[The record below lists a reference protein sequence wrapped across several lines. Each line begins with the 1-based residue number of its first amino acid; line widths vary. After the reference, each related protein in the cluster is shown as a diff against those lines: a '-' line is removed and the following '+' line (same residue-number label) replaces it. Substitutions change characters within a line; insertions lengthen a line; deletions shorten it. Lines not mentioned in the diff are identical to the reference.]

1 MKKKQKIIALIL
13 VCCTSL
19 FLSTKAIQK
28 LGTAKLNK
36 SYKLS
41 KNVSQIIMS
50 ENNKSLI
57 LKKDPSHNWLLDGMP
72 ANEKKIKSLL
82 SAIETLGNKK
92 LISKNKSK
100 HELYQVTTA
109 NKRLVLKDNKK
120 TLLSLLIGNQGP
132 TWNSTYIRF
141 RSSKNVYLINQ
152 PLTTLITSDKNQWKK
167 LRINPF
173 LSKNIT
179 QFSITL
185 NNHQTTFELKNNIWI
200 NTKTAKKQAM
210 NSVRSILD
218 QLADL
223 SGPSIKLASSEK
235 ITAFII
241 IEITETNKNITSYT
255 LFPIENNKM
264 GISISKKPNQF
275 FSIDSQQ
282 TFPLIQKLNNLVT
295 SK

>member
-152 PLTTLITSDKNQWKK
+152 PLTTLITSDKNQWKE

-223 SGPSIKLASSEK
+223 SGPSIKLASSEE

-282 TFPLIQKLNNLVT
+282 TFPLIQKLSNFIT

>member
-13 VCCTSL
+13 VCCTTL

-152 PLTTLITSDKNQWKK
+152 PLTTLITSDKNQWKE

-223 SGPSIKLASSEK
+223 SGPSIKLASSEE

>member
-57 LKKDPSHNWLLDGMP
+57 LKKDPSHNWLLDGIP

-152 PLTTLITSDKNQWKK
+152 PLTTLITSDKNQWKE

>member
-152 PLTTLITSDKNQWKK
+152 PLTTLITSDKNQWKE

-223 SGPSIKLASSEK
+223 SGPSIKLASSEE

>member
-100 HELYQVTTA
+100 HELY
-109 NKRLVLKDNKK
+109 
-120 TLLSLLIGNQGP
+120 LSLIH
-132 TWNSTYIRF
+132 I
-141 RSSKNVYLINQ
+141 
-152 PLTTLITSDKNQWKK
+152 
-167 LRINPF
+167 
-173 LSKNIT
+173 
-179 QFSITL
+179 
-185 NNHQTTFELKNNIWI
+185 
-200 NTKTAKKQAM
+200 
-210 NSVRSILD
+210 
-218 QLADL
+218 
-223 SGPSIKLASSEK
+223 
-235 ITAFII
+235 
-241 IEITETNKNITSYT
+241 
-255 LFPIENNKM
+255 
-264 GISISKKPNQF
+264 
-275 FSIDSQQ
+275 
-282 TFPLIQKLNNLVT
+282 
-295 SK
+295 

>member
-152 PLTTLITSDKNQWKK
+152 PLTTLITSDKNQWKEW
-167 LRINPF
+167 R
-173 LSKNIT
+173 
-179 QFSITL
+179 
-185 NNHQTTFELKNNIWI
+185 
-200 NTKTAKKQAM
+200 
-210 NSVRSILD
+210 
-218 QLADL
+218 
-223 SGPSIKLASSEK
+223 
-235 ITAFII
+235 FIALM
-241 IEITETNKNITSYT
+241 KH
-255 LFPIENNKM
+255 F
-264 GISISKKPNQF
+264 
-275 FSIDSQQ
+275 
-282 TFPLIQKLNNLVT
+282 
-295 SK
+295 

>member
-13 VCCTSL
+13 VCCTTL

-152 PLTTLITSDKNQWKK
+152 PLTTLITSDKNQWKE

-223 SGPSIKLASSEK
+223 SGPSIKLASSEE

-282 TFPLIQKLNNLVT
+282 SFPLIQKLNNLVT